1 MRLLALLGLTTTG
14 LRPQPTRQELL
25 RGAAASALAPVPPA
39 RAEEFKDVAT
49 VRTTAQALGVDER
62 DLPRKNQDVKLRTY
76 VDPLFDLTFPKDWF
90 AIRRTIDGDIVR
102 RGGVIFSAGNLRTAE
117 VVTVELFKVKEL
129 LAQAEA
135 LPYFPEGKIKQWN
148 DLGKDAAL
156 AQFVCERRDGE
167 ATASAR
173 KQQIQARA
181 STAVP
186 GSLSVRGDVLQ
197 LDIATDIQGT
207 TARVGEAGSE
217 VMTPGI
223 RRLQRA
229 RLTLL
234 PGGSE
239 VMGVVAGCLD
249 DLWSSGEDRVLG
261 DVVESFRIKAA
272 GAAPLL
278 PA

>member
-1 MRLLALLGLTTTG
+1 M
-14 LRPQPTRQELL
+14 
-25 RGAAASALAPVPPA
+25 
-39 RAEEFKDVAT
+39 
-49 VRTTAQALGVDER
+49 
-62 DLPRKNQDVKLRTY
+62 
-76 VDPLFDLTFPKDWF
+76 
-90 AIRRTIDGDIVR
+90 
-102 RGGVIFSAGNLRTAE
+102 
-117 VVTVELFKVKEL
+117 
-129 LAQAEA
+129 
-135 LPYFPEGKIKQWN
+135 
-148 DLGKDAAL
+148 

-234 PGGSE
+234 PGGAE

-249 DLWSSGEDRVLG
+249 DLGSSGEDRVLG

-272 GAAPLL
+272 SAAPLL